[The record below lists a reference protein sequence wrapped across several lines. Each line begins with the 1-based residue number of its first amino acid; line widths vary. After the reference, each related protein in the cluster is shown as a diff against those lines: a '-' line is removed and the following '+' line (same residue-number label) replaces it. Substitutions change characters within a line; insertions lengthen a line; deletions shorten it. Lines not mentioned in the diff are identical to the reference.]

1 MSKESHIAALRQRHA
16 DLEEKIR
23 REENHSAYDQVAV
36 SRLKA
41 EKLRIKEE
49 IDQMLAA

>member
-1 MSKESHIAALRQRHA
+1 MSKESHIAALRQRHTE
-16 DLEEKIR
+16 LEEKIR
-23 REENHSAYDQVAV
+23 QQESHPAYDQTAV
-36 SRLKA
+36 SKLKA